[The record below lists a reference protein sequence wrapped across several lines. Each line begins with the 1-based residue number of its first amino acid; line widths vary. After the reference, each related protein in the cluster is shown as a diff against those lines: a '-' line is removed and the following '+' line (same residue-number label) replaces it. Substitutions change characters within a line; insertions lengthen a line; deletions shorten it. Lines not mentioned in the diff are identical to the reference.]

1 MSLERTLTVR
11 VERIS
16 RETPE
21 ILAFELSHPWGRA
34 LPVYEAG
41 AHIDVHMPGGFSRQY
56 SLARWPGAPSNTPSN
71 TPSNAPSYVIGV
83 KREVASRGGS
93 ASMHERVREGDLIAI
108 STPRNT
114 FPLREEAAHHLLMA
128 GGIGM
133 TPLLAMAQALAARGA
148 SFTLCVFARSEAH
161 LAFAGALRDPALA
174 PHLRLHLDQGDA
186 SQRIDLQALLADRA
200 PDTHLYVCGPGGFMK
215 AVRDAAAKT
224 DWPEDALHTEYFA
237 APTDANTTTGLP
249 FTLKLAQRGIT
260 VPVAADQ
267 TAVDALHEV
276 GIDIPVSCQQGLC
289 GTCVVEGDGEGAEH
303 RDFCLTGTERRSKV
317 ALCCSRAKGLE
328 LVLQL

>member
-16 RETPE
+16 RQTPE
-21 ILAFELSHPWGRA
+21 ILAFELAHPWGRP
-34 LPVYEAG
+34 LPSYEAG

-56 SLARWPGAPSNTPSN
+56 SLARAPSDAN
-71 TPSNAPSYVIGV
+71 SYVIGV
-83 KREVASRGGS
+83 KRELASRGGS
-93 ASMHERVREGDLIAI
+93 ASMHERVREGDLLPI
-108 STPRNT
+108 SAPRNT
-114 FPLREEAAHHLLMA
+114 FPLREEATHHLLLA

-133 TPLLAMAQALAARGA
+133 TPLLAMAQALAARDA
-148 SFTLCVFARSEAH
+148 RFTLCVFARSEEH
-161 LAFAGALRDPALA
+161 LAFADALHAPSLA
-174 PHLRLHLDQGDA
+174 PYLRLHLDQGDA
-186 SQRIDLQALLADRA
+186 SQRIDLHALLAQRA
-200 PDTHLYVCGPGGFMK
+200 PGTHLYVCGPGGFMK
-215 AVRDAAAKT
+215 AVRDAAAH
-224 DWPEDALHTEYFA
+224 WPEDALHAEYFA

-303 RDFCLTGTERRSKV
+303 RDFCLTGTERRTKV

>member
-16 RETPE
+16 RQTPE
-21 ILAFELSHPWGRA
+21 ILAFELAHPWGRP
-34 LPVYEAG
+34 LPSYEAG

-56 SLARWPGAPSNTPSN
+56 SLARAPSAAS
-71 TPSNAPSYVIGV
+71 AGRYVIGV
-83 KREVASRGGS
+83 KRELASRGGS
-93 ASMHERVREGDLIAI
+93 ASMHERVREGDLLPI
-108 STPRNT
+108 SAPRNT
-114 FPLREEAAHHLLMA
+114 FPLREEATHHLLLA

-148 SFTLCVFARSEAH
+148 AFTLCVFARSEEH
-161 LAFAGALRDPALA
+161 LAFADALHAPALA
-174 PHLRLHLDQGDA
+174 PYLRLHLDQGDA
-186 SQRIDLQALLADRA
+186 SSQRIDLRSLLAQRA
-200 PDTHLYVCGPGGFMK
+200 PGTHLYVCGPGGFMQ
-215 AVRDAAAKT
+215 AVRDAAAH
-224 DWPEDALHTEYFA
+224 WPEDALHAEYFA
-237 APTDANTTTGLP
+237 APADAGAVTGLP
-249 FTLKLAQRGIT
+249 FTLKLARRGIT

-303 RDFCLTGTERRSKV
+303 RDFCLTGSERRHKV

-328 LVLQL
+328 LELQL

>member
-11 VERIS
+11 VARIS
-16 RETPE
+16 RQTPE
-21 ILAFELSHPWGRA
+21 ILAFELTHPWGRA
-34 LPVYEAG
+34 LPGYEAG

-56 SLARWPGAPSNTPSN
+56 SLARWTSNAPSN
-71 TPSNAPSYVIGV
+71 AASYVIGV
-83 KREVASRGGS
+83 KREAASRGGS
-93 ASMHERVREGDLIAI
+93 ASMHERVREGDLLAI
-108 STPRNT
+108 SAPRNT
-114 FPLREEAAHHLLMA
+114 FPLREEARHHLLMA

-133 TPLLAMAQALAARGA
+133 TPLLAMAQTLAARGA
-148 SFTLCVFARSEAH
+148 DFTLCVFARSEEQ
-161 LAFAGALRDPALA
+161 LAFADALRNAALA

-186 SQRIDLQALLADRA
+186 TQRIDLHALLADRA
-200 PDTHLYVCGPGGFMK
+200 PGTHLYVCGPGGFLQ
-215 AVRDAAAKT
+215 AVRDAAAH
-224 DWPEDALHTEYFA
+224 WPEDALHAEYFA
-237 APTDANTTTGLP
+237 APTDAATSTGLP
-249 FTLKLAQRGIT
+249 FTLMLAKRGIR

-303 RDFCLTGTERRSKV
+303 RDFCLTGSERRHKV
-317 ALCCSRAKGLE
+317 ALCCSRAKGTE

>member
-11 VERIS
+11 VERIL

-21 ILAFELSHPWGRA
+21 ILAFELAHPWGRT
-34 LPVYEAG
+34 LPGYEAG

-56 SLARWPGAPSNTPSN
+56 SLARWSSDAA
-71 TPSNAPSYVIGV
+71 SNAASYVIGV
-83 KREVASRGGS
+83 KREAQSRGGS
-93 ASMHERVREGDLIAI
+93 ASMHERVREGDLLAI
-108 STPRNT
+108 SAPRNT
-114 FPLREEAAHHLLMA
+114 FPLREAATRHLLLA

-133 TPLLAMAQALAARGA
+133 TPLLAMAQALAACGA
-148 SFTLCVFARSEAH
+148 DFTLCVFARSEEH
-161 LAFAGALRDPALA
+161 LAFADALHSPALA

-186 SQRIDLQALLADRA
+186 TQRIDLRALLAESA
-200 PDTHLYVCGPGGFMK
+200 PGTHLYVCGPGGFMK
-215 AVRDAAAKT
+215 AVREAAAH
-224 DWPEDALHTEYFA
+224 WPEDALHAEYFA
-237 APTDANTTTGLP
+237 APADANTSTGLP

-303 RDFCLTGTERRSKV
+303 RDFCLTGTERRTKV
-317 ALCCSRAKGLE
+317 ALCCSRAKGQE

>member
-21 ILAFELSHPWGRA
+21 ILAFELIHPWGRA
-34 LPVYEAG
+34 LPEYEAG

-56 SLARWPGAPSNTPSN
+56 SLARAPSNTG
-71 TPSNAPSYVIGV
+71 SYVIGV
-83 KREVASRGGS
+83 KREAESRGGS
-93 ASMHERVREGDLIAI
+93 ASMHERVRKGDLLAI
-108 STPRNT
+108 SAPRNT
-114 FPLREEAAHHLLMA
+114 FALREEAKHHLLLA

-148 SFTLCVFARSEAH
+148 SFTLCVFARSEEH
-161 LAFAGALRDPALA
+161 LAFADALHSPALA

-186 SQRIDLQALLADRA
+186 SQRIDLRALLAERA

-215 AVRDAAAKT
+215 AVREAAAH
-224 DWPEDALHTEYFA
+224 WPGDTLHAEYFA
-237 APTDANTTTGLP
+237 APTDANTSTGLP
-249 FTLKLAQRGIT
+249 FTLKLAQRGIS

-303 RDFCLTGTERRSKV
+303 RDFCLTGSERRHKV

>member
-16 RETPE
+16 RQTPE
-21 ILAFELSHPWGRA
+21 ILAFELTHPWGRA
-34 LPVYEAG
+34 LPGYEAG

-56 SLARWPGAPSNTPSN
+56 SLARA
-71 TPSNAPSYVIGV
+71 PSNAPSYVIGV
-83 KREVASRGGS
+83 KREIASRGGS
-93 ASMHERVREGDLIAI
+93 ASMHERVREGDLLAI
-108 STPRNT
+108 SAPRNT
-114 FPLREEAAHHLLMA
+114 FPLREEATHHLLMA

-148 SFTLCVFARSEAH
+148 DFTLCVFARSEEH
-161 LAFAGALRDPALA
+161 LAFADALHAPALA

-186 SQRIDLQALLADRA
+186 SQRIDLGALLAERA
-200 PDTHLYVCGPGGFMK
+200 PNTHLYVCGPGGFMK
-215 AVRDAAAKT
+215 AVRDAAAH
-224 DWPEDALHTEYFA
+224 WPEDALHAEYFA

-249 FTLKLAQRGIT
+249 FTLKLMQRGIS

-289 GTCVVEGDGEGAEH
+289 GTCVVEGNGEGAEH

-317 ALCCSRAKGLE
+317 ALCCSRAKGQE

>member
-21 ILAFELSHPWGRA
+21 ILAFELIHPWGRA
-34 LPVYEAG
+34 LPGYEAG

-56 SLARWPGAPSNTPSN
+56 SLARAPSNTG
-71 TPSNAPSYVIGV
+71 SYVIGV
-83 KREVASRGGS
+83 KREAESRGGS
-93 ASMHERVREGDLIAI
+93 ASMHERVREGDLLAI
-108 STPRNT
+108 SAPRNT
-114 FPLREEAAHHLLMA
+114 FALREEAKHHLLLA

-148 SFTLCVFARSEAH
+148 SFTLCVFARSEEH
-161 LAFAGALRDPALA
+161 LAFADALHSPALA

-186 SQRIDLQALLADRA
+186 SQRIDLRALLAERA

-215 AVRDAAAKT
+215 AVREAAAH
-224 DWPEDALHTEYFA
+224 WPGDTLHAEYFA
-237 APTDANTTTGLP
+237 APTDANTSTGLP
-249 FTLKLAQRGIT
+249 FTLKLAQRGIS

-303 RDFCLTGTERRSKV
+303 RDFCLTGSERRHKV

>member
-16 RETPE
+16 RQTPE
-21 ILAFELSHPWGRA
+21 ILAFELVHPWGRP
-34 LPVYEAG
+34 LPAYEAG

-56 SLARWPGAPSNTPSN
+56 SLARAPGMPGASDASR
-71 TPSNAPSYVIGV
+71 YVIGV
-83 KREVASRGGS
+83 KRETGSRGGS
-93 ASMHERVREGDLIAI
+93 ASMHERVREGDLLPI
-108 STPRNT
+108 SAPRNT
-114 FPLREEAAHHLLMA
+114 FPLREEATHHLLLA

-148 SFTLCVFARSEAH
+148 RFTLCVFARGEEH

-186 SQRIDLQALLADRA
+186 SSRIDLRALLADRE
-200 PDTHLYVCGPGGFMK
+200 PGTHLYVCGPGGFMQ
-215 AVRDAAAKT
+215 AVREAAEH
-224 DWPEDALHTEYFA
+224 WPEDALHAEYFA
-237 APTDANTTTGLP
+237 APTDASTAAGLP

-267 TAVDALHEV
+267 TAVGALHEV

-303 RDFCLTGTERRSKV
+303 RDFCLTGSERRHKV
-317 ALCCSRAKGLE
+317 ALCCSRAKGTE

>member
-11 VERIS
+11 VERIL

-21 ILAFELSHPWGRA
+21 ILAFELAHPWGRT
-34 LPVYEAG
+34 LPGYEAG

-56 SLARWPGAPSNTPSN
+56 SLARWSSDAA
-71 TPSNAPSYVIGV
+71 SNAASYVIGV
-83 KREVASRGGS
+83 KREAQSRGGS
-93 ASMHERVREGDLIAI
+93 ASMHERVREGDLLAI
-108 STPRNT
+108 SAPRNT
-114 FPLREEAAHHLLMA
+114 FPLREAATRHLLLA

-133 TPLLAMAQALAARGA
+133 TPLLAMAQALAACGA
-148 SFTLCVFARSEAH
+148 DFTLCVFARSEEH
-161 LAFAGALRDPALA
+161 LAFADALHSPALA

-186 SQRIDLQALLADRA
+186 TQRIDLRALLAERA
-200 PDTHLYVCGPGGFMK
+200 PGTHLYVCGPGGFMK
-215 AVRDAAAKT
+215 AVREAAAH
-224 DWPEDALHTEYFA
+224 WPEDALHAEYFA
-237 APTDANTTTGLP
+237 APADANTSTGLP

-303 RDFCLTGTERRSKV
+303 RDFCLTGTERRTKV
-317 ALCCSRAKGLE
+317 ALCCSRAKGQE

>member
-11 VERIS
+11 VERIL

-21 ILAFELSHPWGRA
+21 ILAFELAHPWGRR
-34 LPVYEAG
+34 LPGYEAG

-56 SLARWPGAPSNTPSN
+56 SLARWSSDAA
-71 TPSNAPSYVIGV
+71 SNAASYVIGV
-83 KREVASRGGS
+83 KREAQSRGGS
-93 ASMHERVREGDLIAI
+93 ASMHERVREGDLLAV
-108 STPRNT
+108 SAPRNT
-114 FPLREEAAHHLLMA
+114 FPLREAATRHLLLA

-133 TPLLAMAQALAARGA
+133 TPLLAMAQALAACGA
-148 SFTLCVFARSEAH
+148 DFTLCVFARSEEH
-161 LAFAGALRDPALA
+161 LAFADALHSPALA

-186 SQRIDLQALLADRA
+186 TQRIDLRALLAERA
-200 PDTHLYVCGPGGFMK
+200 PGTHLYVCGPGGFMK
-215 AVRDAAAKT
+215 AVREAAAH
-224 DWPEDALHTEYFA
+224 WPEDALHAEYFA
-237 APTDANTTTGLP
+237 APADANTSTGLP

-303 RDFCLTGTERRSKV
+303 RDFCLTGTERRTKV
-317 ALCCSRAKGLE
+317 ALCCSRAKGQE

>member
-16 RETPE
+16 RQTPE
-21 ILAFELSHPWGRA
+21 ILAFELAHPWGRP
-34 LPVYEAG
+34 LPSYEAG

-56 SLARWPGAPSNTPSN
+56 SLACAPSDAN
-71 TPSNAPSYVIGV
+71 SYVIGV
-83 KREVASRGGS
+83 KRELASRGGS
-93 ASMHERVREGDLIAI
+93 ASMHERVREGDLLPI
-108 STPRNT
+108 SAPRNT
-114 FPLREEAAHHLLMA
+114 FPLREEATHHLLLA

-148 SFTLCVFARSEAH
+148 QFTLCVFARSEEH
-161 LAFAGALRDPALA
+161 LAFADALHAPALA

-186 SQRIDLQALLADRA
+186 LQRIDLHALLAQRA
-200 PDTHLYVCGPGGFMK
+200 PGTHLYVCGPGGFMK
-215 AVRDAAAKT
+215 AVRDAAAH
-224 DWPEDALHTEYFA
+224 WPEDALHAEYFA
-237 APTDANTTTGLP
+237 APTDANATTGLP
-249 FTLKLAQRGIT
+249 FTLKLARRGIT

-303 RDFCLTGTERRSKV
+303 RDFCLTGSERRHKI
-317 ALCCSRAKGLE
+317 ALCCSRARGQELE
-328 LVLQL
+328 LQL

>member
-11 VERIS
+11 VARIA
-16 RETPE
+16 RQTPE
-21 ILAFELSHPWGRA
+21 ILAFELVHPWGRP
-34 LPVYEAG
+34 LPPYEAG
-41 AHIDVHMPGGFSRQY
+41 AHIDVLMPGGFSRQY
-56 SLARWPGAPSNTPSN
+56 SLARAPAA
-71 TPSNAPSYVIGV
+71 SNATSYLIGV
-83 KREVASRGGS
+83 KREADSRGGS
-93 ASMHERVREGDLIAI
+93 ASMHERVREGDLLPI

-114 FPLREEAAHHLLMA
+114 FPLRAEAAHHLLLA

-148 SFTLCVFARSEAH
+148 GFTLCVFARSEEH
-161 LAFAGALRDPALA
+161 LAFAEALRGPALA

-186 SQRIDLQALLADRA
+186 SQRIDLRALLAERA

-215 AVRDAAAKT
+215 AVREAAVR
-224 DWPEDALHTEYFA
+224 WPEDALHAEYFA
-237 APTDANTTTGLP
+237 APADASTGTGLP
-249 FTLKLAQRGIT
+249 FTLRLAQRGIH

-289 GTCVVEGDGEGAEH
+289 GTCVVEAEGDGAEH
-303 RDFCLTGTERRSKV
+303 RDFCLTGSERRHKV
-317 ALCCSRAKGLE
+317 ALCCSRAKGRE

>member
-16 RETPE
+16 RQTPE
-21 ILAFELSHPWGRA
+21 ILAFELTHPWGRA
-34 LPVYEAG
+34 LPGYEAG

-56 SLARWPGAPSNTPSN
+56 SLARWPAGAPSN
-71 TPSNAPSYVIGV
+71 AASYVIGV
-83 KREVASRGGS
+83 KREAASRGGS
-93 ASMHERVREGDLIAI
+93 ASMHERVREGDLLAI
-108 STPRNT
+108 SAPRNT
-114 FPLREEAAHHLLMA
+114 FPLREEAKHHLLLA

-133 TPLLAMAQALAARGA
+133 TPLLAMAQALAAHSA
-148 SFTLCVFARSEAH
+148 NFTFCVFARSEEH

-174 PHLRLHLDQGDA
+174 PHLRLHLDQGDV
-186 SQRIDLQALLADRA
+186 SQRIDLHALLADRA
-200 PDTHLYVCGPGGFMK
+200 PDTHLYVCGPGGFMQ
-215 AVRDAAAKT
+215 AVREAAAR
-224 DWPEDALHTEYFA
+224 WPEDALHAEYFT

-249 FTLKLAQRGIT
+249 FTLKLLQRGIS

-289 GTCVVEGDGEGAEH
+289 GTCVVDGDGEGAEH
-303 RDFCLTGTERRSKV
+303 RDFCLTGSERRTRV
-317 ALCCSRAKGLE
+317 ALCCSRAKGQE

>member
-16 RETPE
+16 RQTPE
-21 ILAFELSHPWGRA
+21 ILAFELAHPWGRA
-34 LPVYEAG
+34 LPGYEAG

-56 SLARWPGAPSNTPSN
+56 SLARWSL
-71 TPSNAPSYVIGV
+71 SNAPSHAASSYVIGV
-83 KREVASRGGS
+83 KREAESRGGS
-93 ASMHERVREGDLIAI
+93 ASMHERVREGDLLAI
-108 STPRNT
+108 SAPRNT
-114 FPLREEAAHHLLMA
+114 FALREEAGHHLLMA

-148 SFTLCVFARSEAH
+148 SFTLCVFARSEEH
-161 LAFAGALRDPALA
+161 LAFADALHSPALA

-186 SQRIDLQALLADRA
+186 SQRIDLRALLAKRT

-215 AVRDAAAKT
+215 AVRQAAAH
-224 DWPEDALHTEYFA
+224 WPEDTLHAEYFA
-237 APTDANTTTGLP
+237 APTDANTSTGLP
-249 FTLKLAQRGIT
+249 FTLKLAQRGIS

-303 RDFCLTGTERRSKV
+303 RDFCLTGSERRHKV
-317 ALCCSRAKGLE
+317 ALCCSRAKGRE

>member
-16 RETPE
+16 RQTPE
-21 ILAFELSHPWGRA
+21 ILAFELAHPWGRP
-34 LPVYEAG
+34 LPAYEAG

-56 SLARWPGAPSNTPSN
+56 SLARAPSSAN
-71 TPSNAPSYVIGV
+71 SYVIGV
-83 KREVASRGGS
+83 KREPDSRGGS
-93 ASMHERVREGDLIAI
+93 ASMHERVREGDLLAI
-108 STPRNT
+108 SAPRNT
-114 FPLREEAAHHLLMA
+114 FPLREEARHHLLLA

-148 SFTLCVFARSEAH
+148 GFTLCVFARSEEH
-161 LAFAGALRDPALA
+161 LAFAEALRAPALA

-186 SQRIDLQALLADRA
+186 SQRIDLRALLARPA
-200 PDTHLYVCGPGGFMK
+200 PGTHLYVCGPGGFMQ
-215 AVRDAAAKT
+215 AVRDAASH
-224 DWPEDALHTEYFA
+224 WPEDALHAEYFA
-237 APTDANTTTGLP
+237 APADASTTAGLP
-249 FTLKLAQRGIT
+249 FTLKLARRGIS

-289 GTCVVEGDGEGAEH
+289 GTCVVDGDGEGAEH
-303 RDFCLTGTERRSKV
+303 RDFCLTGTERRTRV

>member
-11 VERIS
+11 VARIS
-16 RETPE
+16 RQTPE
-21 ILAFELSHPWGRA
+21 ILAFELAHPWGRP
-34 LPVYEAG
+34 LPSYEAG

-56 SLARWPGAPSNTPSN
+56 SLARAPASCDAGP
-71 TPSNAPSYVIGV
+71 YVIGV
-83 KREVASRGGS
+83 KREAASRGGS
-93 ASMHERVREGDLIAI
+93 ASMHERVREGDLLSI
-108 STPRNT
+108 SAPRNT
-114 FPLREEAAHHLLMA
+114 FPLREEATHHLLLA

-148 SFTLCVFARSEAH
+148 AFTLCVFARSEEH
-161 LAFAGALRDPALA
+161 LAFADALRDAALA

-186 SQRIDLQALLADRA
+186 TQRIDLHALLADRA
-200 PDTHLYVCGPGGFMK
+200 TGTHLYVCGPGGFMQ
-215 AVRDAAAKT
+215 AVRDAAAH
-224 DWPEDALHTEYFA
+224 WPEDALHAEYFA
-237 APTDANTTTGLP
+237 APTDAATSTGLP
-249 FTLKLAQRGIT
+249 FTLMLAKRGIR

-303 RDFCLTGTERRSKV
+303 RDFCLTGSERRHKV
-317 ALCCSRAKGLE
+317 ALCCSRAKGTE